1 MSASS
6 SRFTIIFKA
15 VGTNSLKN
23 VRSVLRGVEQQ
34 SYTSLNAFNRNMSSM
49 EKKTINSL
57 NNIDRRMNGFGK
69 SLRLFSMAGVGLTAV
84 SAGFGALVS
93 GIALANRAFISTN
106 SQMQTSKIL
115 IEELLGNKGSAK
127 EFVSVMQNLSAS
139 FGVDMAETMNSSRGM
154 LQVMKQVGKGN
165 VQPKDLE
172 RMLKMTMAIGA
183 MDIENRGLSYTAFS
197 IKEAFQGLG
206 QGDFRSLRNRLEINL
221 GKPVEQAITKA
232 LKAGDLNKAIDIFD
246 EGLKRIGINSDKL
259 LKRLNKEG
267 FVQNLSRL
275 QAYITRSF
283 QMVGEKMYYS
293 LTTPFYKLNEF
304 LERQFK
310 EGGKG
315 SAILT
320 GLGESLYRGFQPA
333 LDKIKQVGIEMYN
346 NRTIIADSLSDM
358 IYSSAKLGKS
368 FGTMFLSFFKG
379 LFGIKTNTKSQVQD
393 MITMMKTMKVFA
405 DKLSLTFD
413 KLSPILKNV
422 GESVHNIIAEVG
434 KMAVNTGLM
443 SAGGGLAGVAGG
455 IATIIGN
462 GIAGILNT
470 INSIIG
476 NKSPYDP
483 NNPNTPNTSNM
494 LQNGANLALIGG
506 VLIPLLTRGRK
517 GGATSTTGTTGTL
530 ATAEANAV
538 KATGANN
545 FNPVGIKFNPKNPYD
560 SLISQKKSKILSY
573 NEALLQNEKNM
584 LKYQSK
590 RDSINS
596 AIVNYENAIKDL
608 KKKSLGVEG
617 VQAKDL
623 KSKRRVY
630 DQAKVDAMENEL
642 ALLRSNKDILD
653 SKLFAEMRTKKQI
666 QSSKDDASRELRTA
680 MNASN
685 KTKTVTPTETS
696 LWGQV
701 KAKLPS
707 LESSVMTMMLGTTA
721 ISGIKGIVEFF
732 KGAGGLA
739 KGLTT
744 GIGGVISKIGGLG
757 IAIGLWT
764 TAYQWSKNKLDQRDE
779 MEEQNRVNQHNSDMA
794 DVRIRKR
801 REFNDFMKKHGFSAD
816 SIKNLYDKGAGGH
829 APNPS
834 QLAMF
839 YAGKTGST
847 VKWGKSLEEENNARR
862 TIQEAFKNG
871 TITVE
876 GAKDALGMNAIN
888 ALTDPNTIKAT
899 MDANIQLTG
908 MSKDMQMK
916 FETIMSNTMIKALKG
931 GDAGIQGIPDDPKLR
946 LENDLKTVG
955 QYGDITQ

>member
-6 SRFTIIFKA
+6 SRFTIMFKA
-15 VGTNSLKN
+15 VGVNSLKN

-69 SLRLFSMAGVGLTAV
+69 SLKLFSMAGLGLTAI

-139 FGVDMAETMNSSRGM
+139 FGVDMAETMNSSRGI

-221 GKPVEQAITKA
+221 GRPVEQAITKA
-232 LKAGDLNKAIDIFD
+232 LKAGDLNKAIDLFD
-246 EGLKRIGINSDKL
+246 EGLKRIGINSDRL

-267 FVQNLSRL
+267 FVQNISRL
-275 QAYITRSF
+275 QAYISRSF

-310 EGGKG
+310 EGGTG
-315 SAILT
+315 GAILT

-333 LDKIKQVGIEMYN
+333 LEKIKEVGIEMFN

-379 LFGIKTNTKSQVQD
+379 LFGVKSNTRSQVDD
-393 MITMMKTMKVFA
+393 MITMMKTMKIFA
-405 DKLSLTFD
+405 DRLSTTFNKLA
-413 KLSPILKNV
+413 PILKDV
-422 GESVHNIIAEVG
+422 GSAVHNIITEVG
-434 KMAVNTGLM
+434 KMAISTGLM
-443 SAGGGLAGVAGG
+443 SVGGGLAGLAGG
-455 IATIIGN
+455 IATTIGN

-476 NKSPYDP
+476 NKAPYDP
-483 NNPNTPNTSNM
+483 NNPDTPNTSNM
-494 LQNGANLALIGG
+494 LQNGANIALIGG
-506 VLIPLLTRGRK
+506 VLIPLLTRGRRS
-517 GGATSTTGTTGTL
+517 GATGVAGTTGTL

-538 KATGANN
+538 KATGANST
-545 FNPVGIKFNPKNPYD
+545 K
-560 SLISQKKSKILSY
+560 
-573 NEALLQNEKNM
+573 
-584 LKYQSK
+584 
-590 RDSINS
+590 DSIRILADKAGANNLKINS
-596 AIVNYENAIKDL
+596 LDAKIADRMKYYGSQGLDTNRINSLTGSITKKEMDLATKQMYNKEFSKTGNYKKVTGNLSTEEQALRNAIN
-608 KKKSLGVEG
+608 VERQELSNLMQNNKLSKEYTQLINERNG
-617 VQAKDL
+617 LL
-623 KSKRRVY
+623 KSNMHHDKRI
-630 DQAKVDAMENEL
+630 QQLLPEQKLAPKPTMWEN
-642 ALLRSNKDILD
+642 
-653 SKLFAEMRTKKQI
+653 
-666 QSSKDDASRELRTA
+666 
-680 MNASN
+680 
-685 KTKTVTPTETS
+685 
-696 LWGQV
+696 V
-701 KAKLPS
+701 KSKLPS
-707 LESSVMTMMLGTTA
+707 LDTAFMSVMLGTTA
-721 ISGIKGIVEFF
+721 ISGIKGIVEYF
-732 KGAGGLA
+732 KGAGSLA

-757 IAIGLWT
+757 TAIVLWT
-764 TAYQWSKNKLDQRDE
+764 SAYQWSKKRIEDKEDADEQERVDQGKTALLG
-779 MEEQNRVNQHNSDMA
+779 VKA
-794 DVRIRKR
+794 KKR
-801 REFNDFMKKHGFSAD
+801 REFNAFMQKHGFS
-816 SIKNLYDKGAGGH
+816 SEGIKNLYDKSAGGQ

-839 YAGKTGST
+839 HAGKTGAT
-847 VKWGKSLEEENNARR
+847 FQWGKSLEEENRAKQ
-862 TIQEAFKNG
+862 TIMDAFKNG

-899 MDANIQLTG
+899 MDANILLTG

-916 FETIMSNTMIKALKG
+916 FETIMSNTMVKALKG
-931 GDAGIQGIPDDPKLR
+931 GDAGIQGIPDDPTLR
-946 LENDLKTVG
+946 MEQQLKSIG
-955 QYGDITQ
+955 ANGL

>member
-69 SLRLFSMAGVGLTAV
+69 SLKLFSMAGLGLTAV

-232 LKAGDLNKAIDIFD
+232 LKAGDLNKAIDMFD

-560 SLISQKKSKILSY
+560 SMIMEKKSHIIAY
-573 NEALLQNEKNM
+573 NKANNTLLKN
-584 LKYQSK
+584 QEE
-590 RDSINS
+590 RISINS
-596 AIVNYENAIKDL
+596 VIRDYEKNIKFL
-608 KKKSLGVEG
+608 KEKSLKTEG
-617 VQAKDL
+617 VQARDL

-630 DQAKVDAMENEL
+630 DQAKVDLMESEL
-642 ALLRSNKDILD
+642 AKLKPRRDILD
-653 SKLFAEMRTKKQI
+653 SQIFAGMKNV
-666 QSSKDDASRELRTA
+666 RELERTA
-680 MNASN
+680 KRAKDGGLRATLDASN

-721 ISGIKGIVEFF
+721 ISGIKGIVEYF

-757 IAIGLWT
+757 IAILAWT
-764 TAYQWSKNKLDQRDE
+764 SAYQWSKNKLDQRDE

-839 YAGKTGST
+839 YAGKTGAT

-862 TIQEAFKNG
+862 AIQEAFKNG

>member
-57 NNIDRRMNGFGK
+57 NNIDRRLSGFGK
-69 SLRLFSMAGVGLTAV
+69 SLRLFSMAGMGLTAV

-139 FGVDMAETMNSSRGM
+139 FGVDIAETMNSSRGM

-221 GKPVEQAITKA
+221 GRPVEQAITKA

-275 QAYITRSF
+275 QSYITRSF

-310 EGGKG
+310 EGGRG
-315 SAILT
+315 GAILT

-393 MITMMKTMKVFA
+393 MVTMMKTMKIFA

-422 GESVHNIIAEVG
+422 GESVHNIISEVG

-476 NKSPYDP
+476 NKAPYDP
-483 NNPNTPNTSNM
+483 TNPNTPNTSNM
-494 LQNGANLALIGG
+494 LQNGTNL
-506 VLIPLLTRGRK
+506 VLMGSILFPLLTKIKK
-517 GGATSTTGTTGTL
+517 GGATGTTGATGNL
-530 ATAEANAV
+530 ATTEANV
-538 KATGANN
+538 VNSTSKISNN
-545 FNPVGIKFNPKNPYD
+545 KLTNAQFMGEVAGNNRLRIAELDKK
-560 SLISQKKSKILSY
+560 ISQIPNNIANSNIKNSVEYLKAEKFMLSKSESDLINLSKKHKNDVASGLVSKEVLANQEKKISREMEQLYLDKQKIGLIERDIKLGNEYNSMIKERADLIKTDKYLEKRIKNTLKDPKTPTMWEKVKSK
-573 NEALLQNEKNM
+573 
-584 LKYQSK
+584 
-590 RDSINS
+590 
-596 AIVNYENAIKDL
+596 V
-608 KKKSLGVEG
+608 G
-617 VQAKDL
+617 
-623 KSKRRVY
+623 
-630 DQAKVDAMENEL
+630 
-642 ALLRSNKDILD
+642 
-653 SKLFAEMRTKKQI
+653 
-666 QSSKDDASRELRTA
+666 
-680 MNASN
+680 
-685 KTKTVTPTETS
+685 
-696 LWGQV
+696 
-701 KAKLPS
+701 S
-707 LESSVMTMMLGTTA
+707 LESLYMMTM
-721 ISGIKGIVEFF
+721 I
-732 KGAGGLA
+732 GAGGLQIISSIKSFVTGA
-739 KGLTT
+739 GGLK
-744 GIGGVISKIGGLG
+744 GIGMAVANVSTKFGLLG
-757 IAIGLWT
+757 IAIGGTILALGGIYAW
-764 TAYQWSKNKLDQRDE
+764 YKNLDKKDE
-779 MEEQNRVNQHNSDMA
+779 QDEQNRVNQHNSDMEVVKA
-794 DVRIRKR
+794 KKR
-801 REFNDFMKKHGFSAD
+801 SEFNAFMQKHGFSAD

-862 TIQEAFKNG
+862 IMQEAFKNG

-888 ALTDPNTIKAT
+888 ALTDPETIKAT
-899 MDANIQLTG
+899 MEANIQLTG